1 MSTWPR
7 ARTVALSAA
16 LTLVLALIITAF
28 CTVLGVIGAALVANG
43 VTSQADIT
51 SPVSIVNGIVIG
63 SAVLSLIISACISYT
78 LTRPLLEM
86 TAAVNE
92 LARGNFD
99 VRMRKRGRF
108 SIREVDEFARSFNA
122 AAEELSGTEMM
133 RASFVSDFSHEFRT
147 PINSL
152 AGFAQLARDED
163 LAPEERDEYLG
174 IVVEESQRLAR
185 LSERIL
191 ALSKMEATAIVPHV
205 ERVDVAEQIR
215 RAVLLLEPAWA
226 RKDVRIELSLDEC
239 SVPGNADYLVQL
251 WTNLVDN
258 AVKFSPEGGSVNVA
272 LYGGRAGEEGREGAR
287 DEVVCWVSDEGCGMD
302 AETRRRLFEKFF
314 QGDTSH
320 ASEGSGLGLA
330 LCKRIVDLHQGTID
344 VQSSPGRGTVFEVRL
359 PATEGRC

>member
-215 RAVLLLEPAWA
+215 RAVLLLEPAWDMKLTYDYLKSKGSHA
-226 RKDVRIELSLDEC
+226 KLILGGWGGGQPMIHLNIDIRVVIA
-239 SVPGNADYLVQL
+239 VPG
-251 WTNLVDN
+251 
-258 AVKFSPEGGSVNVA
+258 S
-272 LYGGRAGEEGREGAR
+272 LYSICPKSLQIKIGRAH
-287 DEVVCWVSDEGCGMD
+287 V
-302 AETRRRLFEKFF
+302 
-314 QGDTSH
+314 
-320 ASEGSGLGLA
+320 
-330 LCKRIVDLHQGTID
+330 
-344 VQSSPGRGTVFEVRL
+344 
-359 PATEGRC
+359 

>member
-1 MSTWPR
+1 M
-7 ARTVALSAA
+7 
-16 LTLVLALIITAF
+16 
-28 CTVLGVIGAALVANG
+28 
-43 VTSQADIT
+43 
-51 SPVSIVNGIVIG
+51 
-63 SAVLSLIISACISYT
+63 
-78 LTRPLLEM
+78 
-86 TAAVNE
+86 
-92 LARGNFD
+92 
-99 VRMRKRGRF
+99 
-108 SIREVDEFARSFNA
+108 
-122 AAEELSGTEMM
+122 
-133 RASFVSDFSHEFRT
+133 
-147 PINSL
+147 
-152 AGFAQLARDED
+152 
-163 LAPEERDEYLG
+163 
-174 IVVEESQRLAR
+174 EESQRLAR

-226 RKDVRIELSLDEC
+226 KKDVRIELSLDEC